1 LDKALAAVLLSVV
14 LKLAAVWDRLGGRQ
28 AQPLRREQGGERV
41 CGYGKLSRTNLESV
55 GVMDL
60 FSYRDA
66 GQPQARLLADRMRP
80 ETLDEYIGQEHIVEG
95 DQVSSILL
103 YGPPGSGK
111 TTLANII
118 SRRTEGEFVKL
129 NAVDAS
135 VKDVR
140 DTIEQAKLN
149 KSMYGRKTILFL
161 DEVHRFNTARQD
173 ALLPAVEQ
181 GIIIFIG
188 ATTENPFHHVNGAL
202 LSRSTLFRLEPLT
215 REHSLQAMRR
225 ALGDKEKGL
234 GFMKLRVDE
243 EALLHIA
250 SMANGD
256 IRRALNALELAAVT
270 TPSEPDGT
278 VHITLAVAEES
289 IRKPTVRADESVQYD
304 VLSAFHKSLRGSSDA
319 ALFWFLYAV
328 EKLGMDPMT
337 FLRRLIV
344 MCSEDIG
351 LANPQAMVQAVTAM
365 DAYHKIGWPE
375 AKYNIAQA
383 ILFAVESPKSNA
395 AALAIGNVMGTIE
408 HAGTLEV
415 PLHLRDAHYSGA
427 EKLGHV
433 GYKYPHDYPGHYVE
447 QQYLPDSLRRKSFYE
462 ATEQG
467 MEDKIRQNQARRR
480 RGGAG

>member
-1 LDKALAAVLLSVV
+1 MTD
-14 LKLAAVWDRLGGRQ
+14 
-28 AQPLRREQGGERV
+28 
-41 CGYGKLSRTNLESV
+41 
-55 GVMDL
+55 MDL
-60 FSYRDA
+60 FTYRDE
-66 GQPQARLLADRMRP
+66 QTPRARLLADRMRP
-80 ETLDEYIGQEHIVEG
+80 ETLDEYIGQEHILGPGKLLRRAIEA
-95 DQVSSILL
+95 DQVTSILL
-103 YGPPGSGK
+103 YGPPGCGK
-111 TTLANII
+111 TTLAHII
-118 SRRTEGEFVKL
+118 SKRTQGEFVRL

-140 DTIEQAKLN
+140 DVIDRAREL
-149 KSMYGRKTILFL
+149 KSLYGKKTILFL

-181 GIIIFIG
+181 GIIVFIG

-215 REHSLQAMRR
+215 KEHVMSALRR
-225 ALGDKEKGL
+225 ALADRERGL
-234 GFMKLRVDE
+234 GFMKLQVDE
-243 EALLHIA
+243 EALEHIA
-250 SMANGD
+250 RMAGGD

-270 TPSEPDGT
+270 TTSRPDGT
-278 VHITLAVAEES
+278 VHITLEVAEES
-289 IRKPTVRADESVQYD
+289 IREPTVKADPSTQYD
-304 VLSAFHKSLRGSSDA
+304 VLSAFHKSIRGSSDA

-328 EKLGMDPMT
+328 EKLGMDPMV

-344 MCSEDIG
+344 ACSEDIG

-395 AALAIGNVMGTIE
+395 IAMAISRVMGAIDSS
-408 HAGTLEV
+408 GTMEV

-447 QQYLPDSLRRKSFYE
+447 QQYLPDHLDGKFFYE
-462 ATEQG
+462 ATTQG
-467 MEDKIRQNQARRR
+467 MEEKIHINQQKRRKSGR
-480 RGGAG
+480 TRPVGGNSSIQPGKGS